1 LTEDEIYP
9 GFEHNLK
16 YLLAKQRLILVEFG
30 LRKDQDQKKGVL
42 FNG

>member
-9 GFEHNLK
+9 GFEHNHK

-30 LRKDQDQKKGVL
+30 LRKDQVEKGVY
-42 FNG
+42 